1 MRKLCAISI
10 HSVSELVYHY
20 IKHHP
25 DVRLCEVSRALMPHG
40 ETSRLFTSHI
50 IKDLVKQGRIQRYNK
65 LSIGKGKFILYGVNK
80 PSFVDNKKG

>member
-1 MRKLCAISI
+1 MRKLCAVSI

-20 IKHHP
+20 IKNNP

-50 IKDLVKQGRIQRYNK
+50 IKDLVKQGRVKRYNK
-65 LSIGKGKFILYGVNK
+65 LTVGKGKFPLYCVSDSPTK
-80 PSFVDNKKG
+80 TL